1 MSCRESIGQMA
12 NLKELY
18 VHNNRLREF
27 PDVSNLKNLRYLL
40 LQHNHLTEFPY
51 SVLKLTQ
58 LEELNLSSNLITE
71 FPEEIRNFDS
81 LTFIY
86 LDDNQTDLHTMA
98 YEKFKM
104 ALKDLN
110 DRGVRIRFD
119 YPGSEQP

>member
-1 MSCRESIGQMA
+1 MV

-18 VHNNRLREF
+18 IHHNQLREV
-27 PDVSNLKNLRYLL
+27 PDVSKLQNLRYLH
-40 LQHNHLTEFPY
+40 LQHNHLTEFPQ
-51 SVLKLTQ
+51 SILALKQ
-58 LEELNLSSNLITE
+58 LEELNLAFNLITE
-71 FPEEIRNFDS
+71 FPEEIKEFEN

-86 LDDNQTDLHTMA
+86 LNKNQTELLTME

-119 YPGSEQP
+119 YPGYDQE